1 MGRGKRNFGVRSL
14 PRVHVFYPHSFWGGG
29 PPETCYRICAPWPAQ
44 GLPVK
49 IYAPARLRHDPAGI
63 MAPALPGFLPLP
75 LRRRLASQSR
85 LTPFLKRRSMAEA
98 LAAVRPRDICYFWPG
113 VPLDVMEQ
121 ARTLG
126 GRIVLEFINT
136 HVAYAQ
142 AILDA
147 ECDRI
152 EAPRYP
158 HFTPAILQHEADRI
172 ALADAIFAP
181 GPFVARSIRETAPAV
196 PQILTASY
204 GAYLPS
210 DLPQREGTAGRP
222 VRFLFVGSVGLRK
235 GAHILME
242 AWRRAALP
250 AELWIAGS
258 VEKQLTDPD
267 RQNSFLGQLP
277 ETVRFLG
284 HVSDIGAVYRDADVF
299 VFPSLEEGGPQVTY
313 EAAAHGLPLIVTPM
327 GGGWIAKSGVNG
339 WIVPAADVDALADA
353 LTKLHASQEQRLAFG
368 AQALADAPYY
378 EWGRV
383 ADRRRK
389 LLLDFSLSLI
399 HI

>member
-1 MGRGKRNFGVRSL
+1 MISQ

-29 PPETCYRICAPWPAQ
+29 PPETCYRICSHWPAQ
-44 GLPVK
+44 GLPVN
-49 IYAPARLRHDPAGI
+49 IHAPARLRADPAGI
-63 MAPALPGFLPLP
+63 MAPALPAFLPLP
-75 LRRRLASQSR
+75 LRRRLASRAR
-85 LTPFLKRRSMAEA
+85 LIPFLKRRSMAQA
-98 LAAVRPRDICYFWPG
+98 LAAVRPGDICYFWPG
-113 VPLDVMEQ
+113 APLDAMAA
-121 ARTLG
+121 ARARG
-126 GRIVLEFINT
+126 GRIILEFINT
-136 HVAYAQ
+136 HVAYAK

-152 EAPRYP
+152 GAPHYP
-158 HFTPAILQHEADRI
+158 KFTPTTLQHEADRI

-181 GPFVARSIRETAPAV
+181 GPFVERSIRETAPAV
-196 PQILTASY
+196 PHILPASY

-210 DLPQREGTAGRP
+210 DQPRRAGAPDRP

-258 VEKQLTDPD
+258 VEKQLANPEL
-267 RQNSFLGQLP
+267 QNVFLGQLP

-284 HVSDIGAVYRDADVF
+284 HVSDIGAIYRDTDVF

-313 EAAAHGLPLIVTPM
+313 EAAAYGLPLIVTPM
-327 GGGWIAKSGVNG
+327 GGGWIAKDGSNAVV
-339 WIVPAADVDALADA
+339 VPPADIDALAAA
-353 LTKLHASQEQRLAFG
+353 LTQLHASEDQRLSFG

-378 EWGRV
+378 AWDRV

-389 LLLDFSLSLI
+389 VLLDFAAGGA
-399 HI
+399 

>member
-1 MGRGKRNFGVRSL
+1 VRSL

-29 PPETCYRICAPWPAQ
+29 PPETCYRICAQWPAQ

-49 IYAPARLRHDPAGI
+49 IYAPARLRDDYAGI
-63 MAPALPGFLPLP
+63 MAPVLPSFLPLR
-75 LRRRLASQSR
+75 LRRRLVSQAH
-85 LTPFLKRRSMAEA
+85 LTPFLTRRSMTRA
-98 LAAVRPRDICYFWPG
+98 LAAVRPGDLCYFWPG
-113 VPLDVMEQ
+113 APLDVMEK
-121 ARTLG
+121 ARAQG
-126 GRIVLEFINT
+126 GRIILEFINT
-136 HVAYAQ
+136 HVAYAK

-152 EAPRYP
+152 GAPRYP
-158 HFTPAILQHEADRI
+158 QFTPATLQYEADRI

-181 GPFVARSIRETAPAV
+181 GPFVARSIRETAFAV
-196 PQILTASY
+196 PQILPESY
-204 GAYLPS
+204 GAYLPVDS
-210 DLPQREGTAGRP
+210 PRRTGADGRP

-258 VEKQLTDPD
+258 IEKHISEQSLRD
-267 RQNSFLGQLP
+267 RFLGDVP
-277 ETVRFLG
+277 ESVRFLG
-284 HVSDIGAVYRDADVF
+284 HVPDIGAVYREADVF
-299 VFPSLEEGGPQVTY
+299 VFPSFEEGDPQVTY

-327 GGGWIAKSGVNG
+327 GGACIAREGVNALK
-339 WIVPAADVDALADA
+339 IPPADVDALADA
-353 LTKLHASQEQRLAFG
+353 LVQLHASEDQRLSFG

-389 LLLDFSLSLI
+389 ALLDFPNPA
-399 HI
+399 